1 MKISENT
8 SISMPMRNLLSIIG
22 AVAVGAWFG
31 FGVIERLNVIE
42 TELQLM
48 NADLLKAAVQKPID
62 QEQYMLLEFIS
73 KEHDKLKKDIEAK
86 LPLIDK
92 VDIDDIIE
100 IQFDINCKSYTDK
113 KGQSKWF
120 TNLICKELRVAYQ
133 DIDEDNNNNDIF

>member
-62 QEQYMLLEFIS
+62 QEQYMLLEFLS
-73 KEHDKLKKDIEAK
+73 KEHDKLKDDVEEK
-86 LPLIDK
+86 LPMIDK
-92 VDIDDIIE
+92 VDMHSQFLEERVIDLETI
-100 IQFDINCKSYTDK
+100 TDK
-113 KGQSKWF
+113 
-120 TNLICKELRVAYQ
+120 LRGNGTH
-133 DIDEDNNNNDIF
+133 D